1 MFNKPIE
8 ELTPEELYQ
17 FRNSHECDEMG
28 FDSCLDTKKEGVDS
42 AEHTD

>member
-8 ELTPEELYQ
+8 ELIPEELYQ

-28 FDSCLDTKKEGVDS
+28 FDNLEDKKEGVDS
-42 AEHTD
+42 AEHSD